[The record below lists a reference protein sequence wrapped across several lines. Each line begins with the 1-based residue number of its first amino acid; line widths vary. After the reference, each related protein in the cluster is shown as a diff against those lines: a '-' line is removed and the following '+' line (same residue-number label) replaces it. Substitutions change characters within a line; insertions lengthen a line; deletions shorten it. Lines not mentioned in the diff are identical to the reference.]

1 MTISADARKLAES
14 IQKEYILTNYEA
26 LDIALKVESN
36 DLFRKANVIS
46 SDDSYPSALEKIAIE
61 LSEKL

>member
-1 MTISADARKLAES
+1 MTLSTDARKLAES
-14 IQKEYILTNYEA
+14 IQKEYNLTNYEA
-26 LDIALKVESN
+26 LDIALKAEAN